1 MCRFGTTVCATCK
14 MASCPAAQDT
24 HRDGLCPLP
33 VQPSSNTISRGVC
46 LKAQTKVQVA
56 ALLDGATP
64 LHCAALRANPELVQ
78 LLLSF
83 KAQPLVTS
91 AAGDM
96 PIQLVPMC
104 RGKDKGEGTG

>member
-1 MCRFGTTVCATCK
+1 MCRLWCNLS
-14 MASCPAAQDT
+14 SCSTAHPLT
-24 HRDGLCPLP
+24 GLYCLP

-64 LHCAALRANPELVQ
+64 LHCAALRANPQLVQ

-104 RGKDKGEGTG
+104 KGKDKGEGTGRAASW